1 MGIDKILLTALIVTF
16 CSCSTRSPIF
26 AVEITENDGILHL
39 TVINNSNE
47 PQSIEKPYPWGYFL
61 LNDESIDFSKGS
73 APEVFSKSLSERKE
87 MLLPGKASF
96 SYEIPIAFLVK
107 MNPEKKFKG
116 LLQFRYKL
124 DYYSNKIL
132 LE

>member
-1 MGIDKILLTALIVTF
+1 MSKILLTALIATF
-16 CSCSTRSPIF
+16 CSCSTSDPIF
-26 AVEITENDGILHL
+26 AVEIIKYDGIIHL

-61 LNDESIDFSKGS
+61 LNGESVDFSKGT

-87 MLLPGKASF
+87 IRLPGKASF
-96 SYEIPIAFLVK
+96 SYEIPIAFLAK